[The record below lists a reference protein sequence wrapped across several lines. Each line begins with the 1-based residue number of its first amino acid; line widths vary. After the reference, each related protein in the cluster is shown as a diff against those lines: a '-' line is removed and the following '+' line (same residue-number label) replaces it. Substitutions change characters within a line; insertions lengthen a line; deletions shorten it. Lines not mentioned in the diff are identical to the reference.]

1 MAHTDVTS
9 SVIGY
14 TIDPIIDFLL
24 LLAIPQGGQR
34 SGSDTQMMMRAGS
47 RDCDTGY
54 SKMFDFDTNN
64 TSYCLWEYKF
74 INDNDIKNVKLLLL
88 IDKGWYLKSNTI
100 HHTSYKIK

>member
-1 MAHTDVTS
+1 MFTFAYEIVHSWGDLFIVINQIDMAHIDVSS

-34 SGSDTQMMMRAGS
+34 SGSDTQMMMRDGS

-54 SKMFDFDTNN
+54 STMFDFDTNK
-64 TSYCLWEYKF
+64 TSYCLWEYKCV
-74 INDNDIKNVKLLLL
+74 NDNDIKKN
-88 IDKGWYLKSNTI
+88 Y
-100 HHTSYKIK
+100 